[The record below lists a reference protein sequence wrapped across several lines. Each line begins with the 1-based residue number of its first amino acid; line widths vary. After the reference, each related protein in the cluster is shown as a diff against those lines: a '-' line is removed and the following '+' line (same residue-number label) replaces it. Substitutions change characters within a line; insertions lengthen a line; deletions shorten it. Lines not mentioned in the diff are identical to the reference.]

1 MVSRAED
8 QLLRGHVTDALFTL
22 RLDTP
27 VRHCVKGLKI
37 IKAGRSCKESG
48 RGNAPRARPEYLQCN
63 KNTAHTQ
70 LMNVTTITK
79 LYHHLYT
86 LSLRSML
93 HRCVVDHSR
102 KLVRGRRMIGCRAP
116 GLFEQHLTASQPPL
130 FAPLK
135 SLKIAATRLPTGQ
148 DKAKQSYP
156 DPALCANWSV
166 TLHMICGRGDAFHM
180 AFLIRR
186 QSQKRLAFNAPS
198 TSSILAAGSGP
209 SA

>member
-1 MVSRAED
+1 MVGRAED
-8 QLLRGHVTDALFTL
+8 QLLRGHVTEALFTL
-22 RLDTP
+22 KLDTP
-27 VRHCVKGLKI
+27 VQHCVEGWKI
-37 IKAGRSCKESG
+37 IKAGQSCKESG
-48 RGNAPRARPEYLQCN
+48 REDAPRARPKYLQCN

-70 LMNVTTITK
+70 FMSVTTITK
-79 LYHHLYT
+79 LYHRLYT
-86 LSLRSML
+86 TFLRSML
-93 HRCVVDHSR
+93 HCCVVDHSR
-102 KLVRGRRMIGCRAP
+102 KSVRGRRTIGCRAP

-135 SLKIAATRLPTGQ
+135 SLKIAATRPSTGQ
-148 DKAKQSYP
+148 DKAKQTYP
-156 DPALCANWSV
+156 DSALCANWSV